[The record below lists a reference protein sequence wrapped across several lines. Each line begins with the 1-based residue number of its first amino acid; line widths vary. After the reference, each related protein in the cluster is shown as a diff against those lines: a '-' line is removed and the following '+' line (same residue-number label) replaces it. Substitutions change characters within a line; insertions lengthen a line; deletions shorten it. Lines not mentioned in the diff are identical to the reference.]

1 MQGAD
6 RRQFERLC
14 RQADFLLH
22 TKRYALCIDYA
33 LKALAIILDDPR
45 PHVQIA
51 YAKARLKD
59 SEAPEWARKA
69 IALEPENAQWHA
81 ALADTYSILGK
92 WHEALTPMQDAV
104 KLDPEKPGFQS
115 GMGQCLTFLGKAK
128 EALPY
133 LERALEL
140 NPQSAVTHARMSV
153 ALFKTGDTKGS
164 SQHLRKALELKPDD
178 PNLQTLLGWEY
189 TRKGKRKQGNEA
201 FYEALRID
209 PKMASAKLGIGARLG
224 SRFSMADIFLRA
236 ALSNPGGKRLL
247 GLRIFLALFLLFET
261 STSIHGIYLWPV
273 WGVELVLLFAFYRV
287 AHRVLRFV
295 ARRKGINAV

>member
-33 LKALAIILDDPR
+33 LKALAIIPDDPR

-92 WHEALTPMQDAV
+92 WREALTPMQDAV

-115 GMGQCLTFLGKAK
+115 GMGQCLTFL
-128 EALPY
+128 
-133 LERALEL
+133 
-140 NPQSAVTHARMSV
+140 ARPRR
-153 ALFKTGDTKGS
+153 LY
-164 SQHLRKALELKPDD
+164 HILREP
-178 PNLQTLLGWEY
+178 
-189 TRKGKRKQGNEA
+189 
-201 FYEALRID
+201 
-209 PKMASAKLGIGARLG
+209 
-224 SRFSMADIFLRA
+224 
-236 ALSNPGGKRLL
+236 
-247 GLRIFLALFLLFET
+247 
-261 STSIHGIYLWPV
+261 
-273 WGVELVLLFAFYRV
+273 
-287 AHRVLRFV
+287 
-295 ARRKGINAV
+295 